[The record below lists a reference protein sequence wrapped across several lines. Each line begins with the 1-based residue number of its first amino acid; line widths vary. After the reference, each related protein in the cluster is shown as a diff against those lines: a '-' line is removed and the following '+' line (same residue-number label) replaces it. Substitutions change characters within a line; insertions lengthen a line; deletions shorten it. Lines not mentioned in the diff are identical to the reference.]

1 MITNGGF
8 YITQIKQLQSRIFER
23 LLTKHGLDIGS
34 GQGSILFVLWKE
46 DHLSVSE
53 ISKRTSLAKNTVS
66 IIIDGM
72 IAKGTVTRA
81 SNPKNRRQ
89 TIISLTDTA
98 KSMKEEYKN
107 VSAEMGALFYEGF
120 TQEETI
126 LFESYLERILQTL
139 TQKELELK
147 TGIYQNK
154 QNGK

>member
-1 MITNGGF
+1 
-8 YITQIKQLQSRIFER
+8 
-23 LLTKHGLDIGS
+23 
-34 GQGSILFVLWKE
+34 
-46 DHLSVSE
+46 
-53 ISKRTSLAKNTVS
+53 
-66 IIIDGM
+66 M

-98 KSMKEEYKN
+98 KSMKEKYEN
-107 VSAEMGALFYEGF
+107 VSAEMGTLFYEGF
-120 TQEETI
+120 TQEETT